1 MEPPGKKS
9 NAEKAAPS
17 TPVTGVELGKT
28 GNIRA
33 PHRVTTV
40 TSDASGP
47 HLLNLDNT
55 AHCKTVQT
63 AMGYAGASASVAR
76 SRDGRLTKTPNDLLE
91 IIKPRL
97 VHLLHRP
104 QHRLNHGRHPSLP
117 GQDWWYVAL
126 SSLTSLMGRAL
137 VYCPSES
144 LCTSDVPLVFMPL
157 NELLTMAGARG
168 IPSLVARLGV
178 GPR

>member
-1 MEPPGKKS
+1 MSDPSLGSERNLADYREEHSTHQTASLEPLQGKKS
-9 NAEKAAPS
+9 SAENAAPS
-17 TPVTGVELGKT
+17 TPLTGVKLGKA

-40 TSDASGP
+40 KSDASGP

-63 AMGYAGASASVAR
+63 AMGYAVASASAAR
-76 SRDGRLTKTPNDLLE
+76 SSGRLTKKRQDLLQ

-104 QHRLNHGRHPSLP
+104 HHQLNHGRQSSLP
-117 GQDWWYVAL
+117 GQAWWCVAVHL
-126 SSLTSLMGRAL
+126 A
-137 VYCPSES
+137 
-144 LCTSDVPLVFMPL
+144 PLQ
-157 NELLTMAGARG
+157 A
-168 IPSLVARLGV
+168 
-178 GPR
+178 